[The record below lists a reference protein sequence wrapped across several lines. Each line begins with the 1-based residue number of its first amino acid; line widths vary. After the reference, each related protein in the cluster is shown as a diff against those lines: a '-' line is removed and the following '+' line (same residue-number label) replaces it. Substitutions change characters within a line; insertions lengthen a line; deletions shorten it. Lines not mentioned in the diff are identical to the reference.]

1 MDFIR
6 YKILFIPL
14 LMILGLLAADRLFNN
29 PDIVKY
35 TVRWTN
41 FERENYQF
49 KEMLF
54 RQLLGE
60 ASDREKEGLKLGL
73 LFGTSRIME
82 FDNTEIDRLTGQ
94 HYTYNFSAPAATPSY
109 YFYWLERIQEAGLL
123 DQVDFVFL
131 EFDPTILNRTNTK
144 VSLAYS
150 YDPEFVLENLELD
163 DSRPLNIW
171 DAEGAGFNVD
181 EAETFFVKQYISLSK
196 YPINPA
202 NILENQ
208 KTTLVPTGSGDLKAL
223 HKWEIKQELI
233 RESRETLRKHRG
245 GRPTYAQPDPDPQ
258 DLASHERITSRMHIQ
273 YLVLAP
279 SQMIF
284 FKRTL
289 RLLASQRKEVI
300 LYWPPSTPGLRQAM
314 QEYDLFDR
322 HRAELISLTQSLEE
336 EYPGARFTILDPM
349 EIEGFPCLDLVD
361 SFHLKSMCF
370 PAVARQ
376 VVQILEKR

>member
-14 LMILGLLAADRLFNN
+14 LMILGLFAADGLLKN
-29 PDIVKY
+29 PEIVKY

-54 RQLLGE
+54 RQFLAE
-60 ASDREKEGLKLGL
+60 AADREAEGLKPGL

-82 FDNTEIDRLTGQ
+82 FNNTEIDRLTGE
-94 HYTYNFSAPAATPSY
+94 HYTYNFAAPAATPSY
-109 YFYWLERIQEAGLL
+109 YFYWLKRIQEAGLL
-123 DQVDFVFL
+123 DRVDFVFL
-131 EFDPTILNRTNTK
+131 EFDPTILNKTNTK

-150 YDPEFVLENLELD
+150 YDARFILENTDLD
-163 DSRPLNIW
+163 DSRPADIW
-171 DAEGAGFNVD
+171 DAEGSGFSVD

-196 YPINPA
+196 YPLNPG
-202 NILENQ
+202 NIIENR
-208 KTTLVPTGSGDLKAL
+208 KVALVPTGSGEMKAL
-223 HKWEIKQELI
+223 HQWEIKQQLI
-233 RESRETLRKHRG
+233 RESRETLRKYRG
-245 GRPTYAQPDPDPQ
+245 GRPTYFQPDPDPE

-273 YLVLAP
+273 YLSLAR

-289 RLLASQRKEVI
+289 RMLARNQKKVI

-314 QEYDLFDR
+314 KDADLFDR
-322 HRAELISLTQSLEE
+322 HRARLIEFTSSLEKKH
-336 EYPGARFTILDPM
+336 PGASFHILDPM
-349 EIEGFPCLDLVD
+349 QIQGFPCLDLVD
-361 SFHLKSMCF
+361 SYHLKSMCF
-370 PAVARQ
+370 PDVARE
-376 VVQILEKR
+376 VVRLLEEN